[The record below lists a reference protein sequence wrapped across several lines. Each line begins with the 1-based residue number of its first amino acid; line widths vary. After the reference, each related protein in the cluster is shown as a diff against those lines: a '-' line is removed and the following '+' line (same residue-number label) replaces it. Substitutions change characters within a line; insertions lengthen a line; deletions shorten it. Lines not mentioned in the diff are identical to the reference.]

1 MSKRVATQ
9 EKSTMV
15 LNEGSVEPRKGEE
28 SMQQKGNGK
37 RLSLEKIDEQ
47 ISQLVIKLSK
57 GYQFL
62 TRTARMINTCR

>member
-28 SMQQKGNGK
+28 SRSKKEMVKDYPWK
-37 RLSLEKIDEQ
+37 R
-47 ISQLVIKLSK
+47 
-57 GYQFL
+57 
-62 TRTARMINTCR
+62 